1 MSKETINELRG
12 LLREADKKAQAG
24 DAQAQ
29 TDAQGIFNQI
39 QYLESQAQQQAGEEY
54 PPIIAGAVG
63 EGALLTGKG
72 VQFLNQ
78 VRNLPK
84 VVQDVAA
91 NQKEHNQVLA
101 DMIKQNQMLTDRG
114 IGDNQWTRGSTGISP
129 VGSQMNQ
136 SSLQRAQGMMEAIN
150 PGGPAAGGS
159 IYNENIIL
167 TPDVKAERK
176 AAMDLRNARIAEEL
190 KQASIMGKMGKYGRA
205 LGSLGGKALEKANPW
220 LQAFSIPYEAV
231 DAYNKFN
238 RGDVASGALSTLGTG
253 AGIASMY
260 PPLTVPMGALSLG
273 AHGADWALD
282 EYRKR
287 KGQAQQGYE
296 QQPAQYAIGGLVFRR

>member
-1 MSKETINELRG
+1 MSKETVNELRI

-24 DAQAQ
+24 DTQAQ

-39 QYLESQAQQQAGEEY
+39 NYLESQAQKQAGEEY
-54 PPIIAGAVG
+54 PPVIAGGVG

-72 VQFLNQ
+72 IQFLNQ
-78 VRNLPK
+78 VKNLPK
-84 VVQDVAA
+84 VVETAA
-91 NQKEHNQVLA
+91 NNQKMHNEVLA
-101 DMIKQNQMLTDRG
+101 DLIKQNKILTDRG

-136 SSLQRAQGMMEAIN
+136 GSLQRAQGMMEAIN

-159 IYNENIIL
+159 IYNENVIL
-167 TPDVKAERK
+167 PPNTKAERK
-176 AAMDLRNARIAEEL
+176 MAMDLRNARIAEEL
-190 KQASIMGKMGKYGRA
+190 KKASLLGKFSKYGGMA
-205 LGSLGGKALEKANPW
+205 AELGGKALNKANPW
-220 LQAFSIPYEAV
+220 LQAFSIPYEAT

-238 RGDVASGALSTLGTG
+238 RGDVASGALSTLGAG
-253 AGIASMY
+253 AGVASMY
-260 PPLTVPMGALSLG
+260 PPITIPAGLLSLG

-287 KGQAQQGYE
+287 QGQPQQGNE
-296 QQPAQYAIGGLVFRR
+296 QHPAQYSIGGLVFRR

>member
-1 MSKETINELRG
+1 MSQEKVNELRI
-12 LLREADKKAQAG
+12 LLREADKKAQSG

-29 TDAQGIFNQI
+29 ADAQGIFNQI
-39 QYLESQAQQQAGEEY
+39 QHLESKAQTEASQEY
-54 PPIIAGAVG
+54 PPIIAGGVG

-72 VQFLNQ
+72 IQFLNQ
-78 VRNLPK
+78 IKNLPK
-84 VVQDVAA
+84 VVETAA
-91 NQKEHNQVLA
+91 NNQKVHNEVLA
-101 DMIKQNQMLTDRG
+101 DLIKQNQILTDRG

-136 SSLQRAQGMMEAIN
+136 TSLHRAQGMMEAIN

-159 IYNENIIL
+159 IHNENIIL
-167 TPDVKAERK
+167 PPNVKAERK
-176 AAMDLRNARIAEEL
+176 LAMDLRNAKIAEEI
-190 KQASIMGKMGKYGRA
+190 KKASLLGKFSKYGGMA
-205 LGSLGGKALEKANPW
+205 AELGGKALNKANPW
-220 LQAFSIPYEAV
+220 LQAFSIPYEAT

-238 RGDVASGALSTLGTG
+238 RGDIPSGALSTLGAG
-253 AGIASMY
+253 AGAASLY
-260 PPLTVPMGALSLG
+260 PPLTIPAGLISLG

-287 KGQAQQGYE
+287 QGQPQQGYE